1 MKNERQSRR
10 AIPLGTV
17 REDTK
22 GSYGPNM
29 ETVGLWTKPGLQG

>member
-1 MKNERQSRR
+1 MKKELQSRR
-10 AIPLGTV
+10 AIALGSV
-17 REDTK
+17 RKDTL

>member
-1 MKNERQSRR
+1 MRTDRQSTPRIR
-10 AIPLGTV
+10 LGSIVTS
-17 REDTK
+17 TK